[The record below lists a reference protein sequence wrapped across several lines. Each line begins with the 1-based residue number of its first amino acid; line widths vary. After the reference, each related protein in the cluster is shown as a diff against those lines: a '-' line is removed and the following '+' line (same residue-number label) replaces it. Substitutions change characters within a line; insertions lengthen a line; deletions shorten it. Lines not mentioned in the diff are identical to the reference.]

1 MARLKGDKLS
11 KRMPSYRRVVRLLWA
26 LFILGIL
33 SIAGIF
39 IFLSYSDLPN
49 TEELENPKS
58 ELATEIYSADG
69 VVLGRYYVENRVPVE
84 YNDLSDIIVN
94 ALISTEDERY
104 FKHSGIDFYALAR
117 ASVKPILTGS
127 SAGGGSTITQ
137 QLSKLLFTVKP
148 ASGFERVVQK
158 LKEWIIAVRLER
170 KYTKE
175 EIIAMYLNK
184 FDFLYDS
191 DGIKAAAE
199 TYFGKDQKLS
209 LIHI

>member
-84 YNDLSDIIVN
+84 YNDLSDNIVN

-104 FKHSGIDFYALAR
+104 F
-117 ASVKPILTGS
+117 
-127 SAGGGSTITQ
+127 
-137 QLSKLLFTVKP
+137 
-148 ASGFERVVQK
+148 
-158 LKEWIIAVRLER
+158 
-170 KYTKE
+170 
-175 EIIAMYLNK
+175 
-184 FDFLYDS
+184 
-191 DGIKAAAE
+191 
-199 TYFGKDQKLS
+199 
-209 LIHI
+209 